1 MSDQN
6 TTKLFWNSVKLDDSS
21 GPFVRPVVVTRFW
34 NSVKL
39 DDSSGG
45 LTYMTNWKWFWNSV
59 KLDDSSG
66 SNYTASKNKK

>member
-1 MSDQN
+1 ME
-6 TTKLFWNSVKLDDSS
+6 
-21 GPFVRPVVVTRFW
+21 FW